1 MVQQLR
7 GIRNHCWLPAGED
20 PSNSSFRRA
29 MRKAAG
35 TVSIVDKD
43 AKCYTWLGN
52 MRWFTGQF
60 PKRMNPNKLA
70 KDFCFQ
76 IAIAILCWVILLI
89 FWSSWSS
96 ILGEFGVSMKPMCQ
110 PWSNELIKV
119 RCLKTWGVL
128 KKNTMWLHR
137 KTERSWNRRVFWTFL
152 HFDSKCF
159 LMGFDIPMC
168 VGASRK
174 PSNGKKTT
182 TIPAKSMVFLP
193 SNHHKPT
200 WTIVSKPPW
209 PAQVVDICLIFTPM
223 RTRTPPRRLASP
235 MAWPTR
241 MARDR
246 SRRDGNDIESGVF
259 LLNSYRKPWK
269 LDWKVTLPE
278 TNIDIA
284 PEKWWFPIGISFP
297 SGLFSGDIWIC

>member
-1 MVQQLR
+1 MVQQFR
-7 GIRNHCWLPAGED
+7 GIRNHCWWPAGED

-76 IAIAILCWVILLI
+76 IAIAILCWAILLI

-96 ILGEFGVSMKPMCQ
+96 ILGEFGASMKPMCQ

-174 PSNGKKTT
+174 PSHGKNNNNNPSQINGFSS
-182 TIPAKSMVFLP
+182 IE
-193 SNHHKPT
+193 PT
-200 WTIVSKPPW
+200 WTTMNQHELSFQNHRDQRRW
-209 PAQVVDICLIFTPM
+209 WIFVWYLHQWEPGLL
-223 RTRTPPRRLASP
+223 RGGWHHRWRGPRGWHGTEAGE
-235 MAWPTR
+235 TETT
-241 MARDR
+241 
-246 SRRDGNDIESGVF
+246 SRVAFSFWTHTESLGNLTE
-259 LLNSYRKPWK
+259 K
-269 LDWKVTLPE
+269 LHSLKLT
-278 TNIDIA
+278 
-284 PEKWWFPIGISFP
+284 
-297 SGLFSGDIWIC
+297 